1 MYLSNCRNKASY
13 ILKIIELLLK
23 SSLKSSR
30 ISDILVIQNQLFF
43 GGSCIWIYMCTCFF
57 DMIISMFL
65 CVVFNA
71 APTKVEI
78 VNEEEAKVVGELL
91 PNRTVEDTV
100 EIDSKTPSTK
110 ITVTKYLFSLSLV
123 YMTYIWTCK
132 LPLKSYIHVYMT
144 VIQHCIPNYFFLSAT
159 YLF

>member
-1 MYLSNCRNKASY
+1 
-13 ILKIIELLLK
+13 
-23 SSLKSSR
+23 
-30 ISDILVIQNQLFF
+30 
-43 GGSCIWIYMCTCFF
+43 MCTCFF

-78 VNEEEAKVVGELL
+78 VNEEEAKVFGELL

-110 ITVTKYLFSLSLV
+110 ITVTKYIS
-123 YMTYIWTCK
+123 
-132 LPLKSYIHVYMT
+132 P
-144 VIQHCIPNYFFLSAT
+144 FFLCI
-159 YLF
+159 

>member
-1 MYLSNCRNKASY
+1 
-13 ILKIIELLLK
+13 
-23 SSLKSSR
+23 
-30 ISDILVIQNQLFF
+30 
-43 GGSCIWIYMCTCFF
+43 MCTCIF

-110 ITVTKYLFSLSLV
+110 ITVTKYLSSLSLV
-123 YMTYIWTCK
+123 YMTYIWNFQICTSEDVLIASKVLHTC
-132 LPLKSYIHVYMT
+132 I
-144 VIQHCIPNYFFLSAT
+144 
-159 YLF
+159 

>member
-1 MYLSNCRNKASY
+1 MYLSNCRNKAAY

-30 ISDILVIQNQLFF
+30 TSDILVIQNQLFF

-110 ITVTKYLFSLSLV
+110 ITVTKYLSSLSLV
-123 YMTYIWTCK
+123 FMTYIWNFQICTSEDVQIASKVLHTC
-132 LPLKSYIHVYMT
+132 I
-144 VIQHCIPNYFFLSAT
+144 
-159 YLF
+159 

>member
-1 MYLSNCRNKASY
+1 
-13 ILKIIELLLK
+13 
-23 SSLKSSR
+23 
-30 ISDILVIQNQLFF
+30 
-43 GGSCIWIYMCTCFF
+43 
-57 DMIISMFL
+57 MIISMFL

-110 ITVTKYLFSLSLV
+110 ITVTKYLSSLSLV
-123 YMTYIWTCK
+123 FITYIWNFQICTSEDVQIASK
-132 LPLKSYIHVYMT
+132 VLHI
-144 VIQHCIPNYFFLSAT
+144 CI
-159 YLF
+159 